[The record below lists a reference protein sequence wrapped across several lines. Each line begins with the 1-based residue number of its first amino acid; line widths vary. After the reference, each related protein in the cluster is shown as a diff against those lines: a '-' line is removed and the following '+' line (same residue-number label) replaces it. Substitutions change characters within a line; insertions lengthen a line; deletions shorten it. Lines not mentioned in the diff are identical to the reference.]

1 MKHYLKRIHGKKIE
15 IWLPDENMSAS
26 FFFFG
31 NVVKYE
37 CLIEA
42 FTSLTTNVPI
52 I

>member
-26 FFFFG
+26 FFFFR